1 MIREV
6 HYYHEIRDLG
16 NVCRHSLFEVEEE
29 KYALFTNIV
38 KISKKERRN

>member
-16 NVCRHSLFEVEEE
+16 NVFRHSLFEVEEE
-29 KYALFTNIV
+29 KYALFKNIV
-38 KISKKERRN
+38 KDTKKEKA

>member
-16 NVCRHSLFEVEEE
+16 MVYRHSLFEVEEE
-29 KYALFTNIV
+29 KYVLFTNIV
-38 KISKKERRN
+38 KNTKKERRN

>member
-6 HYYHEIRDLG
+6 HYNHEIRDLG
-16 NVCRHSLFEVEEE
+16 KVYHHSLFEVEEE

-38 KISKKERRN
+38 KSTKKERRN